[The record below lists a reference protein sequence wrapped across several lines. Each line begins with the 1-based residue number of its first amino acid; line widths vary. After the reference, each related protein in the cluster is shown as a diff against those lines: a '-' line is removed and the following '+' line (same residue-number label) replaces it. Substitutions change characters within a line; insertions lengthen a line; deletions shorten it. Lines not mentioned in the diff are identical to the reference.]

1 MYDVDVAVEELSRV
15 REPGVFIVDD
25 VAFIQKKHGL
35 AIGEGIARRGIK
47 KEYYLETRADVLLKN
62 KEVFEF
68 WRDLGL
74 KYMFLGLE
82 AIDEEGL
89 EKYRKRVSLG
99 QNFEALEYARK
110 LGIVVAVNLIADPAW
125 DRDRFRVIREWCLDI
140 PEIVSISVNTPY
152 PGTENWQSESRGL
165 ITRDY
170 RLFDIQHTVLPTRLP
185 LPEFYKELVTT
196 QQVLNK
202 KHLGLNSMFRASSRV
217 LNRLLHGQTNF
228 LRMLFKF
235 SKVYDP
241 DLLLADHER
250 AVRYELASP
259 PAPNDRIDAK
269 QLYVHPARGRK
280 SRQIDDTTERFVD
293 TTRTGTTN

>member
-1 MYDVDVAVEELSRV
+1 
-15 REPGVFIVDD
+15 
-25 VAFIQKKHGL
+25 
-35 AIGEGIARRGIK
+35 
-47 KEYYLETRADVLLKN
+47 
-62 KEVFEF
+62 
-68 WRDLGL
+68 
-74 KYMFLGLE
+74 MFLGLE

-293 TTRTGTTN
+293 TTRTGTAI